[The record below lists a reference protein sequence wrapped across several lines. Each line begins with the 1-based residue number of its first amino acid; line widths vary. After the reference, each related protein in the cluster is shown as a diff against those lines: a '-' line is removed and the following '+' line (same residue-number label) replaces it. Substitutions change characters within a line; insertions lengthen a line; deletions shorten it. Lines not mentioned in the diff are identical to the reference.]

1 MANTHPH
8 PVLEN
13 GEIATAPL
21 RTAKQT
27 DHLVLSGN
35 STQTWEPTFTY
46 HGFRYVQ
53 VDGWPTAQTPLNKDT
68 VKAIVVHS
76 DMQRTGEFE
85 TSNSLLNRLVQNIL
99 WSCEFVSSLCYT
111 VILDHSEVPGLVR
124 IQIVCVID

>member
-1 MANTHPH
+1 M
-8 PVLEN
+8 
-13 GEIATAPL
+13 
-21 RTAKQT
+21 
-27 DHLVLSGN
+27 LSGN
-35 STQTWEPTFTY
+35 GTQTWEPTFTY

-111 VILDHSEVPGLVR
+111 VILDYSEVPGRLWKR
-124 IQIVCVID
+124 ICLCDDRVTLLTSRDTRL